1 MRVKTC
7 LMGLLLVF
15 SSAAAQV
22 HAQAG
27 AADAPAQRAL
37 RDSTSTTGSIIRK
50 QAGWNNKIPLN
61 KTYAELTPEQ
71 KGYFHAMYESIPP
84 GDEPPF
90 PLKGMK
96 PIVSAILKGQAQRV
110 AKGELRMAVTVGADG
125 KGQKVEV
132 YGGVDDPEL
141 LKFAATVLLMTR
153 YKPAV
158 CSGQPCT
165 MQFPFSLHLQ
175 GGY

>member
-1 MRVKTC
+1 MRATTRLIC
-7 LMGLLLVF
+7 FLLV
-15 SSAAAQV
+15 SMLAAADV
-22 HAQAG
+22 FAQAG
-27 AADAPAQRAL
+27 AADAPTQRAL

-50 QAGWNNKIPLN
+50 QVGWNNKIPLN
-61 KTYAELTPEQ
+61 KTYAQLTPEQ

-90 PLKGMK
+90 PLQGMK

-110 AKGELRMAVTVGADG
+110 ARGELRMAVTVGADG

-165 MQFPFSLHLQ
+165 MQFPFNLQ
-175 GGY
+175 LQRQY